1 MQQQSVPM
9 FTVDELL
16 RKYYPQITSKPWLN
30 KTTGVFLRYLLKEN
44 EMNAFAEHYPHLQG
58 LDFVEQVLEYFHFSY
73 SVRDSEKEHIPPQ
86 GKVVIIANH
95 PLGTLD
101 GLALIKLISSVRKD
115 IKIVTNEMMTAF
127 KPLHPLLL
135 PLNKPKRKRGWA
147 DRGAVETGSLDDIQN
162 HLHNEGA
169 LIIFPA
175 GEVSR
180 LKPQGIRDSR
190 WHNSFLRAASEAKAP
205 ILPIFIDGKNSPL
218 FYTIS
223 MLYKPLATLLL
234 VREMFKQRTKHLP
247 VRIGELIGYDSYSQ
261 TNISSDQK
269 VKLFKKHLYRVGNNK
284 PVIFNTQ
291 KAIAQPE
298 NTQEL
303 VQAIKQCE
311 KLGSTG
317 DGKDIYLYQYQGSS
331 PILRE
336 IGRLREVAFRAV
348 GEGTNR
354 RRDID
359 QYDNDY
365 YHLILWDNNDL
376 EIVGAYR
383 FGDAKK
389 LHKKREDCK
398 DKGGLYSATLFNYH
412 PTMQPYFE
420 QGLELGRSFVQ
431 PKYWGKRSLD
441 YLWYGIGA
449 FLRSRPQYRYLF
461 GPVSLSDSLPDTAKD
476 LIVCFYQQYFS
487 HKQVLA
493 ESNHPYRL
501 PTELKNTFSGDNY
514 REDFATLKHLLS
526 NIGATVPTLYK
537 QYTEVCE
544 PGGVHFLSFGVD
556 PDFNYCIDGLVLAD
570 LSMLKAKKR
579 QRYIPD

>member
-1 MQQQSVPM
+1 M

-16 RKYYPQITSKPWLN
+16 RKHYPQITNKSWLS
-30 KTTGVFLRYLLKEN
+30 KTTVFFLRYLLKEN
-44 EMNAFAEHYPHLQG
+44 EMNAFSEHYPHLQG
-58 LDFVEQVLEYFHFSY
+58 LDFVEQILEYFHFSY
-73 SVRDSEKEHIPPQ
+73 SVRDSEKERIPSQ

-101 GLALIKLISSVRKD
+101 GLALIKMISSVRKD
-115 IKIVTNEMMTAF
+115 IKIVSNEMMTDI
-127 KPLHPLLL
+127 KPLHSLLL
-135 PLNKPKRKRGWA
+135 PLNKPNKNPKKNPKA
-147 DRGAVETGSLDDIQN
+147 ESLTAIQD
-162 HLHNEGA
+162 HLLNEGV

-180 LKPQGIRDSR
+180 LKPNGIRDSR
-190 WHNSFLRAASEAKAP
+190 WHDSFLQAATAAKSP

-234 VREMFKQRTKHLP
+234 VREMFKQSTKHLP
-247 VRIGELIGYDSYSQ
+247 VRIGELISYDNYSHA
-261 TNISSDQK
+261 NISNEQK

-303 VQAIKQCE
+303 AHAIRQCE

-336 IGRLREVAFRAV
+336 IGRLREIAFRAV

-359 QYDNDY
+359 QYDNHY
-365 YHLILWDNNDL
+365 YHLILWDNHDL

-383 FGDAKK
+383 FGDAKILTEIRAENNTNAK
-389 LHKKREDCK
+389 QSS
-398 DKGGLYSATLFNYH
+398 GLYSATLFNYQ
-412 PTMQPYFE
+412 PEMQAYFD

-449 FLRSRPQYRYLF
+449 FLKSRPQYRYLF

-487 HKQVLA
+487 HQQRLA
-493 ESNHPYRL
+493 EPNHPYRL
-501 PTELKNTFSGDNY
+501 PVELKNTFSGDNY
-514 REDFATLKHLLS
+514 REDFAKLKHMLS
-526 NIGATVPTLYK
+526 NMGATVPTLYK

-556 PDFNYCIDGLVLAD
+556 PDFNYCVDGLVLAD
-570 LSMLKAKKR
+570 LSMLKEKKR
-579 QRYIPD
+579 QRYIPE